1 MKISIK
7 LIIIILISI
16 TILGFIFLM
25 YPRSGTF
32 ETLIL
37 NKYKDMN
44 LKMISIKDSSEE
56 KLTTLEDQGD
66 LDKALNYFNSLN
78 IKEVNSF
85 KENSIISDYITFQY
99 ENTNFNVRILD
110 DTHVKISSALPGRHN
125 NQIYKITNSKIN
137 IDFILEL
144 NNSN

>member
-44 LKMISIKDSSEE
+44 LKIISIKDSSEN
-56 KLTTLEDQGD
+56 KLTILEDQRD
-66 LDKALNYFNSLN
+66 LNKVINYFNNLN
-78 IKEVNSF
+78 IKEINSF

-99 ENTNFNVRILD
+99 ENTNFNIRILD
-110 DTHVKISSALPGRHN
+110 DTHVKISSTLPGRHN
-125 NQIYKITNSKIN
+125 NQIYEITNSKIN

-144 NNSN
+144 NKL